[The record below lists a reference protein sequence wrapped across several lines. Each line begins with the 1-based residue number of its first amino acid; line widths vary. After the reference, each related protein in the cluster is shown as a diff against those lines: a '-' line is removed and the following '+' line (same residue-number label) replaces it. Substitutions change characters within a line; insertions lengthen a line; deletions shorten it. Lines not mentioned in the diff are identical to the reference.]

1 MSALLNTP
9 GGIAG
14 STITAILTIGVLV
27 RKFLLTDKTQS
38 ATAQGHV
45 DVIQALR
52 DIADRADKRASEAE
66 ARADTAYRERNEAY
80 SQIGALQEQVRY
92 LNSQIAELR
101 KQVDAKFVP

>member
-1 MSALLNTP
+1 MGALLNTP

-14 STITAILTIGVLV
+14 STITAILTIGYLI
-27 RKFLLTDKTQS
+27 RKFSLSDKKES

-45 DVIQALR
+45 DVMQALR
-52 DIADRADKRASEAE
+52 DIADRADKRAAEAE

-92 LNSQIAELR
+92 LNTQIAELR
-101 KQVDAKFVP
+101 KQVDAKLVP